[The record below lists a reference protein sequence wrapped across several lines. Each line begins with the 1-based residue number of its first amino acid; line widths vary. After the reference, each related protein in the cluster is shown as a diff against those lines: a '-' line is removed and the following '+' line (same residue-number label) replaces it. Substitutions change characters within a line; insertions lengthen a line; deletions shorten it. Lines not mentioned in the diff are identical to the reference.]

1 MAYEDRIQSIAAQ
14 RKRAEAAKAP
24 DRRFGQYETRM
35 RNIARSG
42 KGLPGDRSPKGE
54 GLFSMVSKIPKP
66 WWARGADLGAN
77 MLDALR
83 AGEKARVG
91 GKFNAPLNV
100 KNGSDAYRWLLDD
113 VIKDKYKDDFRK
125 EVGKNNLHWTEL
137 NKFADDDFIGGGQL
151 AKGINARNEGIIDTG
166 VGKEAMDAAV
176 NVGMSLHG
184 TGPIGDAA
192 ADEAWLTRTGQ
203 PFDMRQRY
211 PVYDT
216 DPTVDVEAMDIP
228 SAVIPQQSIGEREA
242 WFDYL
247 NERGFF
253 DDFPY
258 TPTPIDERTGDARI
272 AEDIATENRL
282 NPTYTGVNPFR
293 TPYPPLDPYTGVNPF
308 RTPYLPIELPI
319 EEEEEVAYPGSYP
332 GSY

>member
-1 MAYEDRIQSIAAQ
+1 
-14 RKRAEAAKAP
+14 
-24 DRRFGQYETRM
+24 
-35 RNIARSG
+35 
-42 KGLPGDRSPKGE
+42 
-54 GLFSMVSKIPKP
+54 
-66 WWARGADLGAN
+66 
-77 MLDALR
+77 
-83 AGEKARVG
+83 
-91 GKFNAPLNV
+91 
-100 KNGSDAYRWLLDD
+100 
-113 VIKDKYKDDFRK
+113 
-125 EVGKNNLHWTEL
+125 
-137 NKFADDDFIGGGQL
+137 
-151 AKGINARNEGIIDTG
+151 
-166 VGKEAMDAAV
+166 MDAAV

-211 PVYDT
+211 PVYHT

-282 NPTYTGVNPFR
+282 NP
-293 TPYPPLDPYTGVNPF
+293 PYTGVNPF

>member
-1 MAYEDRIQSIAAQ
+1 
-14 RKRAEAAKAP
+14 
-24 DRRFGQYETRM
+24 
-35 RNIARSG
+35 
-42 KGLPGDRSPKGE
+42 
-54 GLFSMVSKIPKP
+54 
-66 WWARGADLGAN
+66 
-77 MLDALR
+77 
-83 AGEKARVG
+83 
-91 GKFNAPLNV
+91 
-100 KNGSDAYRWLLDD
+100 
-113 VIKDKYKDDFRK
+113 
-125 EVGKNNLHWTEL
+125 
-137 NKFADDDFIGGGQL
+137 
-151 AKGINARNEGIIDTG
+151 
-166 VGKEAMDAAV
+166 
-176 NVGMSLHG
+176 
-184 TGPIGDAA
+184 
-192 ADEAWLTRTGQ
+192 
-203 PFDMRQRY
+203 
-211 PVYDT
+211 
-216 DPTVDVEAMDIP
+216 MDIP

>member
-1 MAYEDRIQSIAAQ
+1 
-14 RKRAEAAKAP
+14 
-24 DRRFGQYETRM
+24 
-35 RNIARSG
+35 
-42 KGLPGDRSPKGE
+42 
-54 GLFSMVSKIPKP
+54 MVSKIPKP

-100 KNGSDAYRWLLDD
+100 KKGSDAYRWLLDD

-151 AKGINARNEGIIDTG
+151 AKGINARNEGLFSSDTG
-166 VGKEAMDAAV
+166 RNILDQIDEAQAEERGDGKIGNALM
-176 NVGMSLHG
+176 NY
-184 TGPIGDAA
+184 GDA
-192 ADEAWLTRTGQ
+192 EAGKGGRMTLSMT
-203 PFDMRQRY
+203 Y
-211 PVYDT
+211 PTEDT
-216 DPTVDVEAMDIP
+216 APLVDVETMDIP

-242 WFDYL
+242 WFDHVNTSL
-247 NERGFF
+247 
-253 DDFPY
+253 FP
-258 TPTPIDERTGDARI
+258 TLIPPIDERTGDARI